1 MAEGEQ
7 PLNGLELSKR
17 WLISADSGAE
27 LFRYVVEQV
36 PQIYCLEVESNSQD
50 EEEVV
55 QNRLLQ
61 PLECFLFGEDPQA
74 GLEKLQQG
82 SVSSQICG
90 RVFKEGETV
99 YSCRDCAIDPTCV
112 LCMNCFQDSVHK
124 VHRYKM
130 HASSGGGFCDCG
142 DLEAWKTGPC
152 CSKHDSVAAMETVLP
167 VFPYPVCSDYWAF
180 PLITSEACV
189 DECVLESG
197 LRERA
202 RKLFQVLLRYT
213 TNMLVWEESFE
224 LAAELQPRVM
234 EDTFYCV
241 LYNDE
246 HHSYDHVIY
255 TLKRSVQCDHSEA
268 QTHTALIDKEGRRA
282 VKRGKLLSCQQAMN
296 LIRSHS
302 ENISLQPLRVEIL
315 HSAVMAHQSFA
326 LRLGAWFQQIIG
338 YSVGFR
344 QVFCQ
349 VALEPNTELE
359 QPSLISRLM
368 LHDARLYKGARKII
382 HEMIFCSL
390 MMETEYKRLFAIEFT
405 KHYMDLQKD
414 FILDDHERSISI
426 TALSVQIFTV
436 PTLARQLIEEGNVI
450 KVIVDTVMELL
461 SEHLDANHRFH
472 FQGYNSD
479 KFFRIQVIFHD
490 LRYILISKPS
500 VWTESLRTQFLEG
513 FRVFLELLNC
523 MQGMEEVKRQFG
535 QHIEVEPEWEAG
547 FSIQRQ
553 LRHILVMFQDWCSSD
568 ETVLLLSFKECHQ
581 ALMLCNNQPF
591 NSEATDYYMCKQILH
606 VRPYKVSQEPVSI
619 YLPISRALAGLYV
632 QLCSTGAIRR
642 LHEYVNPECCDFT
655 LWAEHPLR
663 CVVLAAQVSAEM
675 WRRNGLSLV
684 SQVYY
689 YQDVKCRD
697 EMFDK
702 DVVMLQIAASKMD
715 PNHFVML
722 ILLRFELFD
731 VFNGSHP
738 SKDQELLKQCNRLTE
753 EMLNLIII
761 IVGERYVSG
770 ISQVTKEDVMMREV
784 IHLLCIEPMAHSSLV
799 KGLPENESHET
810 GLETVIPKVATFKK
824 PGVSGHGLYEVRKEC
839 LLQFNP
845 FFFHYSKSQ
854 HSKAEDAQKKRRA
867 QEGSD
872 KALRPP
878 VPLPFCPAFS
888 NIVRLL
894 CCDILI
900 HVLRRVLQRAVEDR
914 ATHWTEAMIQ
924 RALHLLGQGL
934 LEEKTQLAVNP
945 VEEVTFDF
953 SLKARKI
960 GSEHGKSVLHLLSKM
975 KSLPS
980 LEAQKDMIK
989 WLLQMFEVVRC
1000 LREKS
1005 SPAACMS
1012 MEPYKSEEIVPD
1024 KDKAERKRKADTAK
1038 LHRQKIMAQMS
1049 AMQKTFIESNK
1060 LLYENVPESSQSMD
1074 SIGSC
1079 AMDLGELC
1087 VAVGPQRGSTPT
1099 ERMLLTCILCQE
1111 EQEVQARS
1119 PAMVL
1124 TACVQRS
1131 TVLTQCR
1138 QKTLDSKETSYPLFM
1153 PPDLAVGT
1161 HTGSCGH
1168 VMHATCWQKYFEAVQ
1183 NATRNRLH
1191 VEQMIDLENGEY
1203 MCPLCKSLCNTVVP
1217 LIPLQ
1222 PVTLNYEDAEVVGQH
1237 LTLPRWIQ
1245 ILSARIKGLKSL
1257 TQGAGSSIVSS
1268 QDGNTALCGEGQPD
1282 FRSIL
1287 SFGVQEARKFSDSI
1301 VEMLVVCAT
1310 TVHRVGLQTVP
1321 NELCPHVTIMSWNTC
1336 AFTLQAFENTLQ
1348 EVEKTLF
1355 GSLQNRQLAGLK
1367 AVVQF
1372 SATQHLKT
1380 PGSVIQKHFT
1390 DMLGALLPTMS
1401 SESTPSI
1408 LEVDF
1413 FHLLVGLVLAVPA
1426 LYQEEAVDLQP
1437 SAVSSAYNHLHIL
1450 HLVTMAH
1457 IVQVLLSSTDY
1468 PAVSG
1473 GEDGEEAKAAAEL
1486 YATVSQC
1493 TSGLRPDVSGS
1504 SVAERVRSGVMPF
1517 LRCAALFFNCLTGVP
1532 PPEELSSTTVTSDGQ
1547 MEALCS
1553 YLALPS
1559 NVFQLFQEH
1568 SWTVSPLIQRWC
1580 GNTFI
1585 TKALKG
1591 EVQTNSYPRKRNR
1604 LINLPEDY
1612 SSLLNQASHFQCPN
1626 STDDEKKHPTLCL
1639 FCGTILCSQSACC
1652 QSQLDGEVVGSC
1664 TAHAA
1669 TCGAGVGMFLRIRE
1683 CEMVLMS
1690 SKTRGCTIPAPYLD
1704 DYGETDPQLGRG
1716 NPLHLCPQ
1724 RYQKLHQLWQ
1734 QHCILE
1740 EIARSLEVVNFM
1752 FAYEWQML

>member
-1 MAEGEQ
+1 M
-7 PLNGLELSKR
+7 LR
-17 WLISADSGAE
+17 
-27 LFRYVVEQV
+27 FVVEQV
-36 PQIYCLEVESNSQD
+36 PQIYCLEVESNSQE

-55 QNRLLQ
+55 QSHLLQ

-82 SVSSQICG
+82 SASSQLCG

-112 LCMNCFQDSVHK
+112 LCMDCFQDSVHK
-124 VHRYKM
+124 GHRYKM

-142 DLEAWKTGPC
+142 DLEAWKTGNQ
-152 CSKHDSVAAMETVLP
+152 TG
-167 VFPYPVCSDYWAF
+167 W
-180 PLITSEACV
+180 TSEI
-189 DECVLESG
+189 EEG
-197 LRERA
+197 L
-202 RKLFQVLLRYT
+202 KNITILFQVLLRYAT
-213 TNMLVWEESFE
+213 DLLVWEESYE
-224 LAAELQPRVM
+224 LAAELVK
-234 EDTFYCV
+234 EDTYYCV

-255 TLKRSVQCDHSEA
+255 TLQRSVQCDHSEA
-268 QTHTALIDKEGRRA
+268 HTHTGRRA
-282 VKRGKLLSCQQAMN
+282 VKRGKLRSCQQAKD
-296 LIRSHS
+296 LIRH
-302 ENISLQPLRVEIL
+302 ISLQPLRVEIL

-326 LRLGAWFQQIIG
+326 MRLGTWFQQIIG

-349 VALEPNTELE
+349 VALEPSSEGD

-368 LHDARLYKGARKII
+368 LHDSRLYKGARKFI
-382 HEMIFCSL
+382 HELIFCSL
-390 MMETEYKRLFAIEFT
+390 LMETEYKRRFAIEFT
-405 KHYMDLQKD
+405 KHYKQLQKD
-414 FILDDHERSISI
+414 YTLDDHERSISI

-500 VWTESLRTQFLEG
+500 LWTEELRTQFLEG
-513 FRVFLELLNC
+513 FRVFLGLLHC

-568 ETVLLLSFKECHQ
+568 ETVLLLSFRECHRS
-581 ALMLCNNQPF
+581 LMRCNNQPF
-591 NSEATDYYMCKQILH
+591 QSEATDYYMCKHILH
-606 VRPYKVSQEPVSI
+606 VSPYKVSQEPVSI
-619 YLPISRALAGLYV
+619 HLPISRALAGEENHTVHLSAPMDSNVYV
-632 QLCSTGAIRR
+632 LQES
-642 LHEYVNPECCDFT
+642 CDFT
-655 LWAEHPLR
+655 WFAEHPLR

-689 YQDVKCRD
+689 YHDVKCRD
-697 EMFDK
+697 EMYDK
-702 DVVMLQIAASKMD
+702 DVIMLQIAASKMD
-715 PNHFVML
+715 PNHFIML
-722 ILLRFELFD
+722 ILQRFELFD
-731 VFNGSHP
+731 VFNGSLA
-738 SKDQELLKQCNRLTE
+738 SKDQWNRLTE
-753 EMLNLIII
+753 EMLYLLII
-761 IVGERYVSG
+761 IVGERYVPG
-770 ISQVTKEDVMMREV
+770 ISHVTKEDVTMREV
-784 IHLLCIEPMAHSSLV
+784 IHLLCIQPMAHSSLV

-824 PGVSGHGLYEVRKEC
+824 PGVSGHGLYEVKKEC
-839 LLQFNP
+839 LPEFNP

-854 HSKAEDAQKKRRA
+854 HSKAEDAQKKRRT

-878 VPLPFCPAFS
+878 VPPPFCPAFS
-888 NIVRLL
+888 SIVHLL

-900 HVLRRVLQRAVEDR
+900 HILRRVLQRAVEDR
-914 ATHWTEAMIQ
+914 ATYWTEAMIQ
-924 RALHLLGQGL
+924 RSLHLIGQGL
-934 LEEKTQLAVNP
+934 LEEKAQLGAST
-945 VEEVTFDF
+945 VEQVTFDF
-953 SLKARKI
+953 TI
-960 GSEHGKSVLHLLSKM
+960 GSEHSKSVFHLLSKM
-975 KSLPS
+975 TALPS

-989 WLLQMFEVVRC
+989 WTLQMFEMVKC

-1005 SPAACMS
+1005 SPAASMS
-1012 MEPYKSEEIVPD
+1012 IVPD
-1024 KDKAERKRKADTAK
+1024 KDKAERKRKAEAAK

-1049 AMQKTFIESNK
+1049 AMQKNFIESHK
-1060 LLYENVPESSQSMD
+1060 MLYDNILPSSTSK
-1074 SIGSC
+1074 
-1079 AMDLGELC
+1079 LC
-1087 VAVGPQRGSTPT
+1087 VAVGPQRGSTPA
-1099 ERMLLTCILCQE
+1099 EREVLTCILCQE

-1138 QKTLDSKETSYPLFM
+1138 GKTLANNETMYPLFM

-1183 NATRNRLH
+1183 NTTRNRLH
-1191 VEQMIDLENGEY
+1191 AELIIDLENGEY

-1217 LIPLQ
+1217 LIPLE
-1222 PVTLNYEDAEVVGQH
+1222 PLTLNYENAELVGQL

-1245 ILSARIKGLKSL
+1245 ILSARIKGLKSV
-1257 TQGAGSSIVSS
+1257 TQGPGKDSCYLLI
-1268 QDGNTALCGEGQPD
+1268 
-1282 FRSIL
+1282 FR
-1287 SFGVQEARKFSDSI
+1287 RKYSDSI
-1301 VEMLVVCAT
+1301 AEMLVVCAT
-1310 TVHRVGLQTVP
+1310 TVHRVGLQTGP
-1321 NELCPHVTIMSWNTC
+1321 NELCPTVPIMSWNTC
-1336 AFTLQAFENTLQ
+1336 AFTIQAIENLLQ
-1348 EVEKTLF
+1348 EEDKTLF
-1355 GSLQNRQLAGLK
+1355 GSLQNRQVGQIDYRGGTVFDLFSPISSEGFITVTLLS
-1367 AVVQF
+1367 F
-1372 SATQHLKT
+1372 SA
-1380 PGSVIQKHFT
+1380 S
-1390 DMLGALLPTMS
+1390 LLPTMS

-1413 FHLLVGLVLAVPA
+1413 FHLLVGLVLAIPA

-1437 SAVSSAYNHLHIL
+1437 SAVSSAYNHLYIL

-1457 IVQVLLSSTDY
+1457 VVQVLLSSTDDT
-1468 PAVSG
+1468 AVFG
-1473 GEDGEEAKAAAEL
+1473 GEEGQAERAAVEL
-1486 YATVSQC
+1486 YAAVSQC
-1493 TSGLRPDVSGS
+1493 TGGLRSDVSGS
-1504 SVAERVRSGVMPF
+1504 SVADRVRRGVTPF

-1532 PPEELSSTTVTSDGQ
+1532 PPEELSITSQGQ
-1547 MEALCS
+1547 LEALCS
-1553 YLALPS
+1553 YLALPCD
-1559 NVFQLFQEH
+1559 VFQLFQEH
-1568 SWTVSPLIQRWC
+1568 RGTVFPLLQRWC
-1580 GNTFI
+1580 GHPAV

-1591 EVQTNSYPRKRNR
+1591 EMQTISYPRKRNR
-1604 LINLPEDY
+1604 LIELPEDY
-1612 SSLLNQASHFQCPN
+1612 SALLNQASHFQCPN
-1626 STDDEKKHPTLCL
+1626 STDDERKHPTLCL
-1639 FCGTILCSQSACC
+1639 FCGTILCSQSTCC
-1652 QSQLDGEVVGSC
+1652 HSQLDGEEVGAC

-1683 CEMVLMS
+1683 CEMVLMA
-1690 SKTRGCTIPAPYLD
+1690 SKTRGSTYPAPYLD

-1716 NPLHLCPQ
+1716 NPLHLCPE
-1724 RYQKLHQLWQ
+1724 RYRKLHQLWQ

-1740 EIARSLEVVNFM
+1740 EIARSLEVVNVM
-1752 FAYEWQML
+1752 FAFEWQML